1 MSNSENSVNS
11 NNTLRFKKFIKDPL
25 IVPYNT
31 NNKLIKDVD
40 LKEMMNNYDIKLDV
54 IDIELYR
61 QALTHKSYIK
71 KEFYNKNSSEL
82 EKAKLELGDVL
93 ELREESNERLEF
105 LGDTVIKSVIAEYLF
120 ERYPNEDEGFMT
132 RLKTKIENRESLARF
147 ARIIG
152 LDVFVI
158 ISAQNEDSNLGRTN
172 DKILEDAFESFI
184 AALYLDNDY
193 DTCKLFIRNLL
204 ENLIDW
210 SDLIFNDTNYK
221 DQIQRY
227 YHSIKW
233 DHPSFKLL
241 KEEQIPNNKK
251 LFTIGVMD
259 NNNHI
264 IATATDTSKKKAE
277 QRSSKI
283 ALYKFKQLNDYQ
295 MNDEDY
301 QFL

>member
-1 MSNSENSVNS
+1 MSNHLNRYRKN
-11 NNTLRFKKFIKDPL
+11 IKDP
-25 IVPYNT
+25 IIIPYNI

-40 LKEMMNNYDIKLDV
+40 LKEMMNNYNIKLEV
-54 IDIELYR
+54 INIEIYR

-71 KEFYNKNSSEL
+71 KEFYSKNNTEL
-82 EKAKLELGDVL
+82 EKAKLEMGNVL
-93 ELREESNERLEF
+93 ELRDDSNERLEF

-120 ERYPNEDEGFMT
+120 ERYPKEDEGFMT

-152 LDVFVI
+152 LDEFII
-158 ISAQNEDSNLGRTN
+158 ISAQNEVSNIGRTN

-184 AALYLDNDY
+184 AALYLDNCY
-193 DTCKLFIRNLL
+193 LTCKKFIRNLL
-204 ENLIDW
+204 ENNVDW

-227 YHSIKW
+227 FHSIKW
-233 DHPSFKLL
+233 EHPQFKLL

-259 NNNHI
+259 NNKHI

-277 QRSSKI
+277 QKASKI
-283 ALYKFKQLNDYQ
+283 ALYKFKQINDYQ
-295 MNDEDY
+295 MNDEDLEY
-301 QFL
+301 I

>member
-1 MSNSENSVNS
+1 MSNSE
-11 NNTLRFKKFIKDPL
+11 KFNRYRKNIKDPV
-25 IVPYNT
+25 IIPYNK

-40 LKEMMNNYDIKLDV
+40 LKEMMNNYDIKLEV
-54 IDIELYR
+54 IDIEIYR

-71 KEFYNKNSSEL
+71 KDFYSKNYNEL

-93 ELREESNERLEF
+93 ELRDESNERLEF

-120 ERYPNEDEGFMT
+120 ERYPLQDEGFMT

-147 ARIIG
+147 SRIIG
-152 LDVFVI
+152 LDEFVI
-158 ISAQNEDSNLGRTN
+158 ISSQNEDSNIGRTN

-184 AALYLDNDY
+184 AALYLDNHY
-193 DTCKLFIRNLL
+193 DTCKKFIRNLL
-204 ENLIDW
+204 ENQIDW

-233 DHPSFKLL
+233 DHPSFKCL
-241 KEEQIPNNKK
+241 KEEAIPNNKK
-251 LFTIGVMD
+251 LFTIGIMD
-259 NNNHI
+259 NNDHI

-277 QRSSKI
+277 QKASKI
-283 ALYKFKQLNDYQ
+283 ALYKFKQINDYN

-301 QFL
+301 QYM

>member
-1 MSNSENSVNS
+1 MSYNTQ
-11 NNTLRFKKFIKDPL
+11 NNNRFRKNIRDPV
-25 IVPYNT
+25 IIPYNP

-40 LKEMMNNYDIKLDV
+40 LKEMMNNYDIKLD
-54 IDIELYR
+54 IINIELYR
-61 QALTHKSYIK
+61 KALTHKSYIK
-71 KEFYNKNSSEL
+71 KEFYNKNFAEL
-82 EKAKLELGDVL
+82 EKAKQEMGNVL

-120 ERYPNEDEGFMT
+120 ERYPLEDEGFMT

-152 LDVFVI
+152 LDEFII
-158 ISAQNEDSNLGRTN
+158 ISSQNEDSNIGRTN
-172 DKILEDAFESFI
+172 DKILEDAIESFI
-184 AALYLDNDY
+184 AAIYLDNTY
-193 DTCKLFIRNLL
+193 VTCKKFIRNLL
-204 ENLIDW
+204 ENQVDW

-233 DHPSFKLL
+233 EHPQFKLL

-259 NNNHI
+259 NNKHV
-264 IATATDTSKKKAE
+264 IATATDSSKKKAE
-277 QRSSKI
+277 QKASKI
-283 ALYKFKQLNDYQ
+283 ALYKFKQLNDFQ

-301 QFL
+301 DCI

>member
-1 MSNSENSVNS
+1 MSNSEASYSNS
-11 NNTLRFKKFIKDPL
+11 RFKKSIKEPV
-25 IVPYNT
+25 IIPYNI
-31 NNKLIKDVD
+31 NNKLINDVN
-40 LKEMMNNYDIKLDV
+40 LKEMMNNYNIKLDV

-71 KEFYNKNSSEL
+71 KEFYSKNSNEL
-82 EKAKLELGDVL
+82 EKARLELGNVL

-120 ERYPNEDEGFMT
+120 ERYPEQDEGFMT

-147 ARIIG
+147 ARTIG
-152 LDVFVI
+152 LDEFVI

-172 DKILEDAFESFI
+172 DKILEDAFESFM
-184 AALYLDNDY
+184 AALYLDNSY

-204 ENLIDW
+204 ENQIDW

-259 NNNHI
+259 NNQHI
-264 IATATDTSKKKAE
+264 IATASDTSKKKAE
-277 QRSSKI
+277 QKASKI

>member
-1 MSNSENSVNS
+1 MSYNYEN
-11 NNTLRFKKFIKDPL
+11 NNNRYRKNIKDP
-25 IVPYNT
+25 IIIPYNP

-40 LKEMMNNYDIKLDV
+40 LKEMMNNYDIKLEV
-54 IDIELYR
+54 INIELYR
-61 QALTHKSYIK
+61 KALTHKSYIK
-71 KEFYNKNSSEL
+71 KEFYNKNITEL
-82 EKAKLELGDVL
+82 EKAKQELGNVL
-93 ELREESNERLEF
+93 ELRNESNERLEF

-120 ERYPNEDEGFMT
+120 ERYPEEDEGFMT

-152 LDVFVI
+152 LDEFVI
-158 ISAQNEDSNLGRTN
+158 ISSQNEDSNIGRTN
-172 DKILEDAFESFI
+172 DKILEDAFESFM
-184 AALYLDNDY
+184 AAIYLDNTY
-193 DTCKLFIRNLL
+193 ITCKKFIRNLL
-204 ENLIDW
+204 ENQVDW

-227 YHSIKW
+227 FHSIKW
-233 DHPSFKLL
+233 EHPQFKLL

-259 NNNHI
+259 NNKHI
-264 IATATDTSKKKAE
+264 IATATDSSKKKAE
-277 QRSSKI
+277 QKASKI

-301 QFL
+301 EYL

>member
-1 MSNSENSVNS
+1 MSYSENSQ
-11 NNTLRFKKFIKDPL
+11 NNRFKRTIKDPV
-25 IVPYNT
+25 IIPYNT

-40 LKEMMNNYDIKLDV
+40 LKEMMNNYDIKLDIV
-54 IDIELYR
+54 DIELYR

-71 KEFYNKNSSEL
+71 KEFYSKNSKEL
-82 EKAKLELGDVL
+82 NKAKVGLGNVL
-93 ELREESNERLEF
+93 ELRDESNERLEF

-120 ERYPNEDEGFMT
+120 ERYPTQDEGFMT

-147 ARIIG
+147 ARTVG
-152 LDVFVI
+152 LDEFVI
-158 ISAQNEDSNLGRTN
+158 ISSQNEDSNLGRTN
-172 DKILEDAFESFI
+172 DKILEDAFESFM
-184 AALYLDNDY
+184 AALYLDNNY
-193 DTCKLFIRNLL
+193 DTCKKFIRNLL
-204 ENLIDW
+204 EYQIDW

-233 DHPSFKLL
+233 DHPQFKQL

-259 NNNHI
+259 NNKHI

-277 QRSSKI
+277 QKASKI
-283 ALYKFKQLNDYQ
+283 ALYKFNQINDYQ

-301 QFL
+301 EFL